1 MNGND
6 GGQVT
11 GDRGQGGVRAD
22 AALSASGTVAAD
34 LASTRHPSPSTPHSP
49 AAGSVSVPESI
60 RRNFAVLVPAFDEVE
75 NVPALFAELR
85 ATFQRHGLEGEVILV
100 DDGSKDG
107 TYEAA
112 LAEAATFPRAK
123 ILRHRRNQG
132 KTEAMVTGARA
143 AETEYVVLFDA
154 DLQHGTEEIPRFL
167 AKLAEGWDI
176 VTGRKVGQYE
186 KAAVSGVYNR
196 LSQRLFDVPVRDLN
210 SMKAFRTEILR
221 EIPLRHDW
229 HRFFVVL
236 AHAQGWSI
244 TEIDIVLHPRRAGV
258 AKYSGRRRVLIG
270 VGDLIVVWF
279 YLKFSEKP
287 MQFFG
292 GTGLILIALGLV
304 VGLIAVVLRIGE
316 WMPPFGY
323 RPLLTLV
330 VLLETVGF
338 ILFGFG
344 FMAELIATLRAELDQ
359 LRRRN

>member
-1 MNGND
+1 MSDRGPGTGD
-6 GGQVT
+6 GG
-11 GDRGQGGVRAD
+11 RGGAREG
-22 AALSASGTVAAD
+22 AALSALDEAAVAPSRSRGYLIEPGTVPA
-34 LASTRHPSPSTPHSP
+34 PSGP
-49 AAGSVSVPESI
+49 VVPEAL
-60 RRNFAVLVPAFDEVE
+60 RRDFAVLIPAFDEVD
-75 NVPALFAELR
+75 NVAALFRELGE
-85 ATFQRHGLEGEVILV
+85 TFRRYGLDGEIILV

-112 LAEAATFPRAK
+112 LREGAGFPRLK
-123 ILRHRRNQG
+123 VLRHRRNLG
-132 KTEAMVTGARA
+132 KTEAMVTGALA
-143 AETEYVVLFDA
+143 AESEYVVLFDA
-154 DLQHGTEEIPRFL
+154 DLQHSPEEIPRFL
-167 AKLAEGWDI
+167 AKLGEGWDI

-196 LSQRLFDVPVRDLN
+196 LSQSLFDVPVRDLN

-236 AHAQGWSI
+236 AHAKGYSV
-244 TEIDIVLHPRRAGV
+244 TEIDIALYPRRAGV
-258 AKYSGRRRVLIG
+258 AKYTGRRRVLVG

-292 GTGLILIALGLV
+292 GGGLVLIALGLL
-304 VGLIAVVLRIGE
+304 VGLATVGLRVAH
-316 WMPPFGY
+316 WMPPFGF

-338 ILFGFG
+338 VLFGFG
-344 FMAELIATLRAELDQ
+344 FIAELIATLRAEVDQ
-359 LRRRN
+359 LRRDGTQ